1 MRLEAGVRPESG
13 GTRPEARQARPSR
26 HATRARWVQLAVG
39 VVAMVATANLQYG
52 WTLFVKPI
60 ATKFAWSEAPIQ
72 VSFTIFIVTQT
83 WLTPFEAWFV
93 DRFGPKWVVAL
104 GGILVGLSSVT

>member
-13 GTRPEARQARPSR
+13 GTRPEAQPAGPSR
-26 HATRARWVQLAVG
+26 YATRARWIQLAAG

-60 ATKFAWSEAPIQ
+60 ASRFAWSDASIQ
-72 VSFTIFIVTQT
+72 LSFTIFVVTQT

-93 DRFGPKWVVAL
+93 DRFGPERVVAI
-104 GGILVGLSSVT
+104 GGAWWACPG